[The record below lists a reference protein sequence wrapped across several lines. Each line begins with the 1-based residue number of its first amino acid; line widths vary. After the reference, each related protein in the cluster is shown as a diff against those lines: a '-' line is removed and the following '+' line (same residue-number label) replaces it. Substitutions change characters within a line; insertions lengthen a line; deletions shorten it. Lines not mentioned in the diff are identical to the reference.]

1 MYLIPKVWK
10 KLCGLGRRIYGMILR
25 LFIAECGGNFVPGFP
40 LKIIGGENIKIG
52 RNFRSM
58 GRCHLF
64 ADKGE
69 LTIGDDIS
77 LNINVLIGASGGKIH
92 IGNNV
97 LIGPNVVLRAADH
110 GTARSVPIQKQPHKG
125 GLIAIEDDVW
135 ISSNAVILRDVR
147 LGKGCVVAAGAVVTT
162 DVEPY
167 SIVGGVPAR
176 KISERV

>member
-1 MYLIPKVWK
+1 MHLIPKFWQK
-10 KLCGLGRRIYGMILR
+10 CCGLGRRIYGIMLR
-25 LFIAECGGNFVPGFP
+25 LIIAETGSGFVPGFP
-40 LKIIGGENIKIG
+40 LQITGGENISIG
-52 RNFRSM
+52 KNFRSM
-58 GRCHLF
+58 WGCHLF

-69 LTIGDDIS
+69 IRIGDDIS

-110 GTARSVPIQKQPHKG
+110 GTARSALIQKQPHRG

-135 ISSNAVILRDVR
+135 ISSNAVVLRNVR